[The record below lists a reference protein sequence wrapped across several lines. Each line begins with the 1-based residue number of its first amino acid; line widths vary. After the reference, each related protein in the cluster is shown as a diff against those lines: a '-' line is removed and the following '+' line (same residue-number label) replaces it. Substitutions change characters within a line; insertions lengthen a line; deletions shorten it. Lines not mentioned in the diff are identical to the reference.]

1 METSKLKRFAA
12 DARINLMA
20 GVRRRLQVLGF
31 DDEGRA
37 ERAPEL
43 IQGGTLWGGEE
54 FPESFHTQWMAL
66 AERLRSRGVRE
77 VVEEAAYTWFN
88 RMMAIR
94 ILAKNGLC
102 DKVLS
107 IDDTTGLPEI
117 LAEARVGRF
126 PQMDI
131 QQQNCLTRLMDDDTR
146 TTDQFALLLTAWCH
160 ANPIINSCFGAID
173 DYVAL
178 LLPGNILDAD
188 GFLALLNDTEF
199 ISDDDFHS
207 AELIGWLYQFY
218 ISDRKDEVFAK
229 KGKVEADEI
238 PAATQIF
245 TPNWIVKYMVENT
258 IIPQVDAADDV
269 VAECQYLVKRDADSS
284 HTIDLEEIK
293 VADFACGSGHILNEC
308 FDLLYKLYMAEAFSR
323 REAIESIFTNN
334 LVGIDIDLR
343 AKQLATFALM
353 LKACQR
359 DASFADAH
367 CLPRVLTVPAF
378 DKAIFNVNDE
388 ESIRG
393 YLHHFFM
400 GAETRDCA
408 DQLTE
413 AIILTKDADSL
424 GSIIKFDISSST
436 RRQLVEAMQYWR
448 EQTYVAPAIE
458 AAFPLMDFI
467 LALTDSYDAIVM
479 NPPYMPTGKTDGL
492 KEYATRNYPDS
503 KIDLFS
509 VFMDVCIDRLKDG
522 GKYGMINMQSWMFL
536 SSFESLRKRIIDTQQ
551 IDSLLHL
558 GPRTFDELSGE
569 VVQNAA
575 FVISKSAPSAPGI
588 YYRLIDGKNC
598 NAKREMFLA
607 NDNRYVIADQKQF
620 EQIPGSPIAYWVS
633 EKMLSTLFINKNALD
648 DEFLLRE
655 GIHTADNDRFTRHW
669 HEVDQNLFSV
679 DADSYNFIDN
689 NNKRWIPYNKGGGNR
704 KWYGCNYTVIG
715 FDSIYRDNMSKL
727 KGHVRP
733 SESLYFKEGGTWS
746 SISSKGFA
754 IRYYPK
760 GYLFDAGGQVSV
772 SRGRVSIISCLAY
785 MNSKVFDF
793 ISKIV
798 MPTINNKCGIIKTLP
813 NLIQTSRIIED
824 IVRSNISISKED
836 WDAHETS
843 WDFQENPL
851 ITLSKKGIGRFD
863 VEFAGSKSI
872 QYYLEHVV
880 SEYESVWET
889 KFRQLHA
896 NEEELNRQFIE
907 IYGLQDELTP
917 DVPLDEVTILQNG
930 EISILKNGSNTAS
943 NKYEGVSNIESNKY
957 EEISNNDADAQPTT
971 SSLLLNTY
979 SIRWNRDVIMKQLIS
994 YIVGCYMG
1002 RYRLDRPGLAI
1013 AHPEATE
1020 EELAPYTFSITHNET
1035 FTPDSDGII
1044 PVLPSDAPF
1053 YDNLVKYVKEFVG
1066 KVWEEEDKNENLNF
1080 MEQCLGKSLDD
1091 YLSRDFWKDH
1101 KKMYQNR
1108 PIYWEFASKKGAF
1121 RALVYA
1127 HRMDRFTVEV
1137 MRSKYLLPYIG
1148 HIERK
1153 IAALEARQDELST
1166 PERRELDN
1174 LRKKILPE
1182 LAEYHKRVEQVAA
1195 HFAGQPTVFDLD
1207 DGIVR
1212 NHALFG
1218 DIVTKLK

>member
-367 CLPRVLTVPAF
+367 CLPRVLTVPTF

-503 KIDLFS
+503 KADLFS

-536 SSFESLRKRIIDTQQ
+536 SSFETLRKRIIDTQQ

-575 FVISKSAPSAPGI
+575 FVISKSAPSTSGI

-620 EQIPGSPIAYWVS
+620 EQIPGNVIGYWLSENFAKIFHKGVS
-633 EKMLSTLFINKNALD
+633 LD
-648 DEFLLRE
+648 AIIQKGFQ
-655 GIHTADNDRFTRHW
+655 GIITG
-669 HEVDQNLFSV
+669 
-679 DADSYNFIDN
+679 DN
-689 NNKRWIPYNKGGGNR
+689 NKFLRLWFEVNQNTTRFDAESFNEDFSITKWVPYNKGGSPR
-704 KWYGCNYTVIG
+704 KWYGNLDYVVNFDQRGTNFTRGKAQFKQFFFKENISWDYICGPYMTSRYFPHGVIWDVHG
-715 FDSIYRDNMSKL
+715 SPLFMDLKKL
-727 KGHVRP
+727 KFVMG
-733 SESLYFKEGGTWS
+733 LLNTKLGTQ
-746 SISSKGFA
+746 ILTTMNPTLA
-754 IRYYPK
+754 C
-760 GYLFDAGGQVSV
+760 QVENV
-772 SRGRVSIISCLAY
+772 L
-785 MNSKVFDF
+785 K
-793 ISKIV
+793 
-798 MPTINNKCGIIKTLP
+798 LP
-813 NLIQTSRIIED
+813 IIEYTD
-824 IVRSNISISKED
+824 NIITGISDSCISISKQD

-843 WDFQENPL
+843 WDFKENPL
-851 ITLSKKGIGRFD
+851 VF
-863 VEFAGSKSI
+863 SI
-872 QYYLEHVV
+872 KDKCWGNLEASVLD
-880 SEYESVWET
+880 YESVWEHYF
-889 KFRQLHA
+889 KKLHA
-896 NEEELNRQFIE
+896 NEEELNRQFIG

-917 DVPLDEVTILQNG
+917 DVPLDEVTILQQG
-930 EISILKNGSNTAS
+930 EVKIEDGELKW
-943 NKYEGVSNIESNKY
+943 
-957 EEISNNDADAQPTT
+957 Q
-971 SSLLLNTY
+971 
-979 SIRWNRDVIMKQLIS
+979 RDVVMKQLIS

-1013 AHPEATE
+1013 AHPEPTE

>member
-1 METSKLKRFAA
+1 MNTNLLKRFAA

-107 IDDTTGLPEI
+107 IDPTTGLPEI
-117 LAEARVGRF
+117 LAEARVGRL

-131 QQQNCLTRLMDDDTR
+131 QQQNCLARLMDDDTR

-258 IIPQVDAADDV
+258 ILPKIISHKEEV
-269 VAECQYLVKRDADSS
+269 VSNINNKEEVVSNIREYAKEQGWEYLVVPDANSITS
-284 HTIDLEEIK
+284 YLKLNTCHFELEELK

-323 REAIESIFTNN
+323 REAIESIFANN

-367 CLPRVLTVPAF
+367 CLPRVLTVPTF

-492 KEYATRNYPDS
+492 KEYASRNYPDS
-503 KIDLFS
+503 KTDLFS

-536 SSFESLRKRIIDTQQ
+536 SSFEALRKRLIDTQQ

-607 NDNRYVIADQKQF
+607 NDNRFVIADQKQF

-633 EKMLSTLFINKNALD
+633 EKVNSHFKNSLVGTQMIT
-648 DEFLLRE
+648 RE
-655 GIHTADNDRFTRHW
+655 GMATADNDRFLRNW
-669 HEVDQNLFSV
+669 FEISRFNFSKLTK
-679 DADSYNFIDN
+679 DCDKWY
-689 NNKRWIPYNKGGGNR
+689 PYNKGGGFR
-704 KWYGCNYTVIG
+704 KWYGNRDYVVDWENDGYEIKHNIDPKTGRIRSHNYNG
-715 FDSIYRDNMSKL
+715 EYAFC
-727 KGHVRP
+727 
-733 SESLYFKEGGTWS
+733 ECGTWS
-746 SISSKGFA
+746 AIASGNFSIRFCEDGFLWDSKGACGFSDNLRF
-754 IRYYPK
+754 IIGLLNSCVSK
-760 GYLFDAGGQVSV
+760 QYLD
-772 SRGRVSIISCLAY
+772 ILAPTLDY
-785 MNSKVFDF
+785 KVGD
-793 ISKIV
+793 
-798 MPTINNKCGIIKTLP
+798 IIKVP
-813 NLIQTSRIIED
+813 LIESNSTEIKKLVD
-824 IVRSNISISKED
+824 SNISISKQD

-851 ITLSKKGIGRFD
+851 VF
-863 VEFAGSKSI
+863 SI
-872 QYYLEHVV
+872 KDNGWGNLEASVGD
-880 SEYESVWET
+880 YEMTWAAR
-889 KFRQLHA
+889 FRQLHA

-917 DVPLDEVTILQNG
+917 DVPLDEVTILQQG
-930 EISILKNGSNTAS
+930 EVKIEDGELKW
-943 NKYEGVSNIESNKY
+943 
-957 EEISNNDADAQPTT
+957 Q
-971 SSLLLNTY
+971 
-979 SIRWNRDVIMKQLIS
+979 RDVVMKQLIS

-1002 RYRLDRPGLAI
+1002 RYRLDRSGLAI
-1013 AHPEATE
+1013 AHPEPTE

-1066 KVWEEEDKNENLNF
+1066 KVWGDEHKNENLNF

-1166 PERRELDN
+1166 SERRELDN

-1182 LAEYHKRVEQVAA
+1182 LAEYHKRVEQTAA

-1218 DIVTKLK
+1218 DIVSKIK

>member
-1 METSKLKRFAA
+1 METSKLKRFSA
-12 DARINLMA
+12 DARINLMG

-117 LAEARVGRF
+117 LAEARVGRL

-131 QQQNCLTRLMDDDTR
+131 QQQNCLARLMDDDTR

-269 VAECQYLVKRDADSS
+269 VAECQYLVNRDADSS

-308 FDLLYKLYMAEAFSR
+308 FDLLYQLYMAEAFSR

-367 CLPRVLTVPAF
+367 CLPRVLTVPTF

-448 EQTYVAPAIE
+448 EQTYVVPAIE

-467 LALTDSYDAIVM
+467 LALSDSYDAIVM
-479 NPPYMPTGKTDGL
+479 NPPYLGNSKMNTIL
-492 KEYATRNYPDS
+492 KSFVDDTYPDTAN
-503 KIDLFS
+503 DLGC
-509 VFMDVCIDRLKDG
+509 VFMESSLPLLKIG
-522 GKYGMINMQSWMFL
+522 GRVSMINMATWLFKPAYEAYRNNL
-536 SSFESLRKRIIDTQQ
+536 ITNDYSF
-551 IDSLLHL
+551 DSLIYL
-558 GPRTFDELSGE
+558 GPGIFEELKGE
-569 VVQNAA
+569 VVQSVVYVHTKGSHRTSR
-575 FVISKSAPSAPGI
+575 FIYLKGMKSNLE
-588 YYRLIDGKNC
+588 RVEFFK
-598 NAKREMFLA
+598 
-607 NDNRYVIADQKQF
+607 
-620 EQIPGSPIAYWVS
+620 
-633 EKMLSTLFINKNALD
+633 NKNYKLY
-648 DEFLLRE
+648 ETKLEYFN
-655 GIHTADNDRFTRHW
+655 IFP
-669 HEVDQNLFSV
+669 
-679 DADSYNFIDN
+679 
-689 NNKRWIPYNKGGGNR
+689 KRQFGFWIPNEVASHIEDASLSLYARAKQGLKTGNNPYFIRSWTEVNNRLFQKKWFPVETGGLFR
-704 KWYGCNYTVIG
+704 KWYGNGINVLNWENDGYELKNFKDENGKLRSRPQSLDFAFRSGLTWTT
-715 FDSIYRDNMSKL
+715 SASDNQSFRFSDDRMLFESSGSKL
-727 KGHVRP
+727 CTNYAC
-733 SESLYFKEGGTWS
+733 SEGEIYKICAF
-746 SISSKGFA
+746 F
-754 IRYYPK
+754 
-760 GYLFDAGGQVSV
+760 
-772 SRGRVSIISCLAY
+772 
-785 MNSKVFDF
+785 NSKVTKILLEVFSPGLG
-793 ISKIV
+793 ISEGAV
-798 MPTINNKCGIIKTLP
+798 NSLP
-813 NLIQTSRIIED
+813 YISPSENTRRLAQ
-824 IVRSNISISKED
+824 NCISISKED

-843 WDFQENPL
+843 WDFQRNEL
-851 ITLSKKGIGRFD
+851 LSINAKNCFD
-863 VEFAGSKSI
+863 I
-872 QYYLEHVV
+872 V
-880 SEYESVWET
+880 SEYCDAVGVEIDMTAPQPNKLEWLMGMYEMRWEA

-917 DVPLDEVTILQNG
+917 DVPLDEVTILQQG
-930 EISILKNGSNTAS
+930 EVKIEEGELKW
-943 NKYEGVSNIESNKY
+943 
-957 EEISNNDADAQPTT
+957 Q
-971 SSLLLNTY
+971 
-979 SIRWNRDVIMKQLIS
+979 RDVVMKQLIS

-1013 AHPEATE
+1013 AHPEPTE

-1166 PERRELDN
+1166 SERRELDN
-1174 LRKKILPE
+1174 RRKKILPE

-1218 DIVTKLK
+1218 DIVTKIK